1 MYSILKPAI
10 WANNQIKNIS
20 MNHSNYPPI
29 EYQAEQFYSE
39 YESILTAT
47 ENYLLER
54 LKILCIHYCK
64 EHNLP
69 PEAITVLTR
78 RKSIKSFVNKLK
90 RRGVLDISDN
100 SENITDTVGARLIC
114 WFVDDCFGI
123 LEVLKKDEHIRIIPK
138 SIENFIENPKET
150 GYRSIHIL
158 TKIDSDLLELN
169 DRDSNSIKDIICE
182 IQIRTK
188 LQDSWAEITHE
199 FHYKAKYAG
208 ISNPTYE
215 SLLGDISDRL
225 ALEDKTLMKFRDA
238 YGELANGNNET
249 I

>member
-1 MYSILKPAI
+1 MDKKSIQNRDMTLSKL
-10 WANNQIKNIS
+10 NSLENQAKDFFS
-20 MNHSNYPPI
+20 T
-29 EYQAEQFYSE
+29 
-39 YESILTAT
+39 YESVLKAT
-47 ENYLLER
+47 EKYLVQKLEGICLR
-54 LKILCIHYCK
+54 YCK

-69 PEAITVLTR
+69 PEAITIRTR
-78 RKSIKSFVNKLK
+78 RKSISSFINKLK
-90 RRGVLDISDN
+90 RRGVLEISEYNDAM
-100 SENITDTVGARLIC
+100 TDTVGARIIC

-123 LEVLKKDEHIRIIPK
+123 LEYIKQDDSLCIIPD
-138 SIENFIENPKET
+138 SIENFIANPKET

-158 TKIDSDLLELN
+158 NTIDPHLIGEKTDKSKPIQKIIS
-169 DRDSNSIKDIICE
+169 E

-208 ISNPTYE
+208 VNNPTYE

-225 ALEDKTLMKFRDA
+225 AIEDKTLMKFRDA
-238 YGELANGNNET
+238 YGKLANGNNKKTE

>member
-1 MYSILKPAI
+1 MPYNPSLE
-10 WANNQIKNIS
+10 S
-20 MNHSNYPPI
+20 
-29 EYQAEQFYSE
+29 QAKDYLSQHDS
-39 YESILTAT
+39 LLMAT
-47 ENYLLER
+47 ENYLLKNLER
-54 LKILCIHYCK
+54 LCVKYCD

-69 PEAITVLTR
+69 PEAISIRTR
-78 RKSIKSFVNKLK
+78 RKSISSFINKLK
-90 RRGVLDISDN
+90 RRGVLNVQDRNDAM
-100 SENITDTVGARLIC
+100 TDTVGARIIC

-123 LEVLKKDEHIRIIPK
+123 LEAIKIDPSIHILPN

-158 TKIDSDLLELN
+158 NTIDSYKLELKQN
-169 DRDSNSIKDIICE
+169 KNRSFPKIISE

-208 ISNPTYE
+208 INNPTYE

-225 ALEDKTLMKFRDA
+225 AIEDKTLMKFRDA
-238 YGELANGNNET
+238 YGKLANDNNAENHE